1 MKINKYF
8 LVFLLLVTG
17 LFLYIRSFSTIHGDI
32 RYPAARGP
40 SQTICAINNF
50 TQKETCIEGE
60 DFVKNGLKIRFG
72 QYTIYSTVNDEES
85 DERWD
90 NLVGYK
96 AFYNEYVK
104 ENCDDYLEYRDKKEK
119 CDQLEKNV
127 NPISVLVLPNKVIE
141 GIKFDWFNSREYE
154 EKMERSKTKTEV
166 LEYKQVEIPKQSKEG
181 SCWTFSIA
189 SSNSR
194 AWRCMTE
201 NYIYDPCFETDTGQV
216 VCAID
221 SGIEEPFELKLT
233 EPLPK
238 QRNSDTREASYWLME
253 LENGLKCY
261 VYTGTADIV
270 NNELVY
276 HYCPPYSY
284 LLSGIKNGEGGENK
298 TIDKNGEY
306 WTVRMVVDPYDEPSD
321 KILPVEVINVVR
333 VWE

>member
-1 MKINKYF
+1 
-8 LVFLLLVTG
+8 
-17 LFLYIRSFSTIHGDI
+17 
-32 RYPAARGP
+32 
-40 SQTICAINNF
+40 
-50 TQKETCIEGE
+50 
-60 DFVKNGLKIRFG
+60 
-72 QYTIYSTVNDEES
+72 
-85 DERWD
+85 
-90 NLVGYK
+90 
-96 AFYNEYVK
+96 
-104 ENCDDYLEYRDKKEK
+104 
-119 CDQLEKNV
+119 
-127 NPISVLVLPNKVIE
+127 
-141 GIKFDWFNSREYE
+141 
-154 EKMERSKTKTEV
+154 MERSKTKTEIN
-166 LEYKQVEIPKQSKEG
+166 EYKQIEVPKQSRGG

-201 NYIYDPCFETDTGQV
+201 KYIYDPCFETDTGQV

-261 VYTGTADIV
+261 VYTGTANIV

-284 LLSGIKNGEGGENK
+284 LLSGITGGSDRENE
-298 TIDKNGEY
+298 TIDKTGEY
-306 WTVRMVVDPYDEPSD
+306 WTVRMVVDPNDEPSD

>member
-1 MKINKYF
+1 MKRIKG
-8 LVFLLLVTG
+8 FLLIATLCSLTIGAVVLYRQNKKGNISETEKRLDSMFILDTLKGEYSVMVTEDEIWLNEFTNIVNEMG
-17 LFLYIRSFSTIHGDI
+17 HFTITKSDYPELYRQGVANSSF
-32 RYPAARGP
+32 
-40 SQTICAINNF
+40 
-50 TQKETCIEGE
+50 
-60 DFVKNGLKIRFG
+60 
-72 QYTIYSTVNDEES
+72 
-85 DERWD
+85 
-90 NLVGYK
+90 
-96 AFYNEYVK
+96 
-104 ENCDDYLEYRDKKEK
+104 
-119 CDQLEKNV
+119 
-127 NPISVLVLPNKVIE
+127 ISVVTSEDKSKIVISNNQPDH
-141 GIKFDWFNSREYE
+141 GAYSFKYKLIFDPITKEITEVPRI
-154 EKMERSKTKTEV
+154 KTEIN
-166 LEYKQVEIPKQSKEG
+166 EYKQVEIPKQSKEG